1 MSKAG
6 AFDLASGLGGK
17 IAKDDVLS
25 AVDKYFHRFLSC
37 LILVSALMHVDFLF
51 FLFYFGSIVE
61 NLCFHLSVL
70 LLLVNSFISSADS
83 DSDSDAVIVWLEMI
97 NSNYSYYF

>member
-6 AFDLASGLGGK
+6 ALDLASGLGGK

-25 AVDKYFHRFLSC
+25 AVDKYFHRFLSF
-37 LILVSALMHVDFLF
+37 LILLSALMHVDFLF
-51 FLFYFGSIVE
+51 FYFILVQLWK

-83 DSDSDAVIVWLEMI
+83 DSDAVIVWLEMI
-97 NSNYSYYF
+97 NSNYYYYF